1 MHQVEF
7 VDISCTE
14 IAYFTF
20 NFWVLFF
27 FHSVS
32 PLSLSVFL
40 NATTGI
46 FCWQGSLQIRML
58 STDGN
63 MGCDWK
69 LISASMRVVFFFF
82 VRPVIGSGVAIFTT
96 LLKCHVRYLK
106 CDKGPNKP
114 SLMRSTTISQPVMFH
129 RPIWWPAFHNNKWKE
144 HERDII
150 SWRSL
155 YENRSRETSD
165 QTLLSFN
172 STSVQL

>member
-1 MHQVEF
+1 MCQAEF

-14 IAYFTF
+14 FIYFTF
-20 NFWVLFF
+20 NFWVLFSF
-27 FHSVS
+27 F
-32 PLSLSVFL
+32 PLCRSSIPFCLSKCNNRDIL
-40 NATTGI
+40 LTGLTA
-46 FCWQGSLQIRML
+46 GML

-63 MGCDWK
+63 MGHDWK
-69 LISASMRVVFFFF
+69 LISASMRGFFFLI
-82 VRPVIGSGVAIFTT
+82 RPVIGSGVAIFTT

-106 CDKGPNKP
+106 CVKGPNKP
-114 SLMRSTTISQPVMFH
+114 SLLRSTTISQPVMFH

-155 YENRSRETSD
+155 YENPSRETLD

-172 STSVQL
+172 NTSVQL